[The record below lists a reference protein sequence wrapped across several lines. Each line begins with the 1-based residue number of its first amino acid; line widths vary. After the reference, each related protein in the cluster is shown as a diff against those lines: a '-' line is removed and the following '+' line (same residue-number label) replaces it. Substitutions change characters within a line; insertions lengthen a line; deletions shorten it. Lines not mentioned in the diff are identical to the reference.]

1 MGSWIG
7 TFFIRLCCFV
17 GSMEILY
24 LRNLLSVAHYF
35 LNLFLFFLVIF
46 SNGFWD
52 FLENI
57 LKQNYKGYRRVKNG
71 H

>member
-35 LNLFLFFLVIF
+35 LNLFLFF
-46 SNGFWD
+46 W
-52 FLENI
+52 
-57 LKQNYKGYRRVKNG
+57 
-71 H
+71 